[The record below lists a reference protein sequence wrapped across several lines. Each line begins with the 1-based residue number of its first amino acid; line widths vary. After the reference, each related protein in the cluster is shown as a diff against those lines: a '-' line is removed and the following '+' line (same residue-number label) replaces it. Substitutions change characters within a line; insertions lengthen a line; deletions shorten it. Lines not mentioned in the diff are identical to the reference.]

1 MGVAPKVIFDPHP
14 VFTDLPPP
22 AKKNATSCHSLLCK
36 LGNWNL
42 LNLLPFFGSPTTVII
57 MGKIT
62 VAVIG
67 AGVIGLTSAYS
78 IKLFDENIDV
88 TVFAEKFSPNTTS
101 DGAAGVFLMFEAGMR
116 DTPKHLL
123 R

>member
-1 MGVAPKVIFDPHP
+1 MSILR
-14 VFTDLPPP
+14 TDKRDQG
-22 AKKNATSCHSLLCK
+22 ADHTTT
-36 LGNWNL
+36 NL
-42 LNLLPFFGSPTTVII
+42 WFNDETVII

-78 IKLFDENIDV
+78 IKLFDENVDV

-101 DGAAGVFLMFEAGMR
+101 DGAAGAFLMSGERMR

-123 R
+123 K